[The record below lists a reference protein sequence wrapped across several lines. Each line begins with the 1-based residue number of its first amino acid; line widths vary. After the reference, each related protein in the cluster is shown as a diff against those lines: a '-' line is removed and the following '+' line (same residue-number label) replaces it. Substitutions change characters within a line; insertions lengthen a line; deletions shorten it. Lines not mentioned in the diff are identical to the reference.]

1 MSGTSNHASSYFP
14 NFKLFTVSNHLNSK
28 AFFFGYVLTWFIL
41 VFLCSFLLPRKQMAF
56 TSSVT
61 IRIQNLLFLLEVDLL
76 MYIAEEDQKL
86 QAFYTWVTQL
96 G

>member
-1 MSGTSNHASSYFP
+1 MVKQLQT
-14 NFKLFTVSNHLNSK
+14 L
-28 AFFFGYVLTWFIL
+28 
-41 VFLCSFLLPRKQMAF
+41 KQMAF